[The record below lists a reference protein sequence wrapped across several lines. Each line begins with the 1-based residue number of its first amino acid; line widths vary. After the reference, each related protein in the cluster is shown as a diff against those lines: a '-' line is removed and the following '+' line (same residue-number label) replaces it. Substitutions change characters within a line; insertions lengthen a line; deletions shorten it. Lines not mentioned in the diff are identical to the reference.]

1 MNERRI
7 GHQERPITNEI
18 LWKERAFF
26 ARRVLGPG
34 GTFVGVGRPEK
45 VYQQGKILMAT
56 QIFGCDLDE
65 KILTEYRK
73 FARLKSDFNFL
84 EGDILAEKQ
93 KEAIKQ
99 LRESHS
105 PLVVDF
111 ANLFNWEKNSP
122 KKLLD
127 FCCQVKPEIIFLSD
141 FPNGP
146 LFAAVEKSLP
156 ANSPFRG
163 LLEEDFDPRSCPKAA
178 FSLRAIALP
187 LENNF
192 IEKVA
197 ALVD

>member
-1 MNERRI
+1 MNERQI
-7 GHQERPITNEI
+7 GHQELPITNEI
-18 LWKERAFF
+18 LWKERAFL
-26 ARRVLGPG
+26 ARRVLGQG
-34 GTFVGVGRPEK
+34 SAFVGVGRPEK
-45 VYQQGKILMAT
+45 VYRQGKILTAA

-65 KILTEYRK
+65 KILTGYRE
-73 FARLKSDFNFL
+73 FAHLKSNFSFL

-93 KEAIKQ
+93 KEAIRQ
-99 LRESHS
+99 LRESYS

-111 ANLFNWEKNSP
+111 ANLFNWEQNSP

-127 FCCQVKPEIIFLSD
+127 FCCQVKPKIIFLSD

-156 ANSPFRG
+156 ANNPFRG

-178 FSLRAIALP
+178 FSLRALALP
-187 LENNF
+187 VENNF

-197 ALVD
+197 ALID